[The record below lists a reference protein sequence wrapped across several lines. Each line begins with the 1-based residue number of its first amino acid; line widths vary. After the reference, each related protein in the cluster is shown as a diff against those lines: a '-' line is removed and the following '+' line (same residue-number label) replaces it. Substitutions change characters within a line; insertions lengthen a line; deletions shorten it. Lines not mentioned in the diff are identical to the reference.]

1 MSGPMNHYTRFFHRC
16 LPLLF
21 LPLLPAWVAAEQI
34 SLELRIRPGQE
45 AVTFPLQ
52 HPASAQGKVTAVPS
66 SLSLQITSSG
76 TEQAVGLAQSS
87 PHYLIVTGPAGHL
100 LEGERMEIDE
110 AASRATGNGRWFLES
125 SPLNTKPF
133 VDSLWLGAECEVVPH
148 WTLQDNLTEIIR
160 RRLISP
166 LPKGIPTLWLPWG
179 SGKVEKLTPRLTA
192 SFPQQLAWISDQKK
206 LWPSEKTIVP
216 PGQAFLVKSAHPA
229 GFGFSLGGDRRMSP
243 CRVPLAAG
251 PNLVGYPFPED
262 LRLGTDWGR
271 ESDGLV
277 TSASPEFCDRLQ
289 LYSDENLHMYGFHNS
304 GRWVGILDSGTSS
317 ARWDFSSP
325 PLEVIP
331 VGYGFVLFKI
341 KPDPSHIFR
350 PPQP

>member
-1 MSGPMNHYTRFFHRC
+1 
-16 LPLLF
+16 
-21 LPLLPAWVAAEQI
+21 
-34 SLELRIRPGQE
+34 
-45 AVTFPLQ
+45 
-52 HPASAQGKVTAVPS
+52 
-66 SLSLQITSSG
+66 
-76 TEQAVGLAQSS
+76 
-87 PHYLIVTGPAGHL
+87 
-100 LEGERMEIDE
+100 MEIDE

-166 LPKGIPTLWLPWG
+166 QPKGIPTLWLPWG

-251 PNLVGYPFPED
+251 PNFVGYPFPED

-271 ESDGLV
+271 ETDGLV
-277 TSASPEFCDRLQ
+277 TSTSPELCDRLQ
-289 LYSDENLHMYGFHNS
+289 LYSDENLPMYGFHS
-304 GRWVGILDSGTSS
+304 SSRWVRILGSGTSS